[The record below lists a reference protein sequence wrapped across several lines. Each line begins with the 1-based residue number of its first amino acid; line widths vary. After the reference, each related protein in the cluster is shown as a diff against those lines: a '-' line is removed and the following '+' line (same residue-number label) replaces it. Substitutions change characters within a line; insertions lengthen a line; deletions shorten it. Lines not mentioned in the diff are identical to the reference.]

1 MCLNL
6 TEKVGLYIYKGAQR
20 RTSLSCALHVAS
32 IFYASDL
39 FLLWGI
45 GDRMTALPMEGNGI
59 CAVVKKQKVSI
70 LIWCNLSICPS
81 SNLNMS
87 DTI

>member
-39 FLLWGI
+39 FLLLGI

-59 CAVVKKQKVSI
+59 CVLVKIKTDLVQPVDLPFKQSEYE
-70 LIWCNLSICPS
+70 
-81 SNLNMS
+81 
-87 DTI
+87 